1 MSPRLLLAAL
11 LLPSA
16 VLAQTTGTDA
26 IRRTVEQFVIRQ
38 TADVQG
44 SVTVDVGRVVE
55 SAATQSCTAWEAF
68 LPPGARVWKA
78 VTVGVR
84 CTQGANASLYVP
96 TRVRIDG
103 PYVVMARPV
112 SGGQVLTAQDMAVVQ
127 GEVTAQP
134 NDVITRVDQAV
145 GQSVRQALSDK
156 QALRGVY
163 LKTDAAIQAGQTV
176 KIITEGDGFSVV
188 NEGRALNTAAR
199 GQVVRVK
206 LTNNRV
212 LNGIARDAGV
222 VAVALE

>member
-1 MSPRLLLAAL
+1 MFPRLLLAAL

-44 SVTVDVGRVVE
+44 SVSVDVGRIVE

-68 LPPGARVWKA
+68 LPPGARIWKT

-84 CTQGANASLYVP
+84 CTQGTNASLYVP
-96 TRVRIDG
+96 TRVQIEG

-112 SGGQVLTAQDMAVVQ
+112 SGGQVLTAEDMAVVR
-127 GEVTAQP
+127 GEITAQP

-156 QALRGVY
+156 QTLRAVY

-176 KIITEGDGFSVV
+176 KIVTQGEGFSVV

-206 LTNNRV
+206 LASNRV
-212 LNGIARDAGV
+212 LNGIAREPGV
-222 VAVALE
+222 VVVSVE